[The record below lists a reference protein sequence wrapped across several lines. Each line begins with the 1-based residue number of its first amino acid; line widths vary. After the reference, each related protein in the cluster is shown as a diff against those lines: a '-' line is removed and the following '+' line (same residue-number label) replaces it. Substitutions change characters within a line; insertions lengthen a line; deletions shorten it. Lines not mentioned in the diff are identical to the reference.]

1 MVMWTLQNCLGK
13 VNMRVYAPCCDD
25 CKFSFYSHHL
35 DAKVLVTKPINFAF
49 ETACSPPFVLKSV
62 EFSSQPGRLQTRPLQ
77 KGVGIR
83 WKKTDCGLY
92 FAMECPFLFWA
103 CFKALAFPQVQTKTK
118 SPNQSIEARV
128 WRTSTMAPQTAKMAT
143 FKSRGFHLTSNQYS
157 LQNTWW
163 RRRHRIWTE
172 ISAREKAKWRP
183 IPVTKWTWRLTE
195 HYILHLLLLNTLAGR
210 IW

>member
-1 MVMWTLQNCLGK
+1 M
-13 VNMRVYAPCCDD
+13 P
-25 CKFSFYSHHL
+25 
-35 DAKVLVTKPINFAF
+35 KVLVTKPINFAF
-49 ETACSPPFVLKSV
+49 ETACGPPFLLKSV

-77 KGVGIR
+77 KGVGTR
-83 WKKTDCGLY
+83 RKKTDCGLC

-103 CFKALAFPQVQTKTK
+103 CFKVLVFPQVQTKTK

-143 FKSRGFHLTSNQYS
+143 FKSRGSHLTSYHCS
-157 LQNTWW
+157 LQSTWW

-183 IPVTKWTWRLTE
+183 IPVRKWTWRLTE
-195 HYILHLLLLNTLAGR
+195 RYILHLLLLNTLTGR